1 MERCAKGAAEDKPRA
16 ADENLTSATDDPDE
30 GERIIANF
38 HFVDLAGSER
48 AKRTLAEGQRMKEG
62 IAINYSLLVLGNVI
76 SALGDDRRR
85 GNHVPYRDSVL
96 TRMLQHSLGGNSRT
110 LMIACVSPSE
120 VRPRGTRASPL
131 HCWRSHPRTLAG
143 AAPLH
148 CWRSHPR
155 TSPEPRRCN
164 AARTHVLRALS
175 PTH

>member
-1 MERCAKGAAEDKPRA
+1 MERCAKGAADDAPRA
-16 ADENLTSATDDPDE
+16 AEEVLASATDDPDE
-30 GERIIANF
+30 GGRIVANF

-120 VRPRGTRASPL
+120 VRLRGLQPSPLRGRSPCRAGGASP
-131 HCWRSHPRTLAG
+131 CGGVEPPTDVQNR
-143 AAPLH
+143 
-148 CWRSHPR
+148 
-155 TSPEPRRCN
+155 PE
-164 AARTHVLRALS
+164 
-175 PTH
+175 